1 MKILVIHGPNLN
13 LLGRREPDI
22 YGTRTLFELDT
33 EIADHARAAGVE
45 IDTFQSNHE
54 GAIIDRIQAAGG
66 VGGGTA
72 LRSVPR
78 YDNSSAGLTADAIVI
93 NPGAYTHTS
102 LAIADAIRGTG
113 VPTVEVHLSD
123 IHSRG
128 EMRSRSL
135 VTDACVASI
144 AGLGFESYLR
154 GIDAAIEVL
163 KS

>member
-33 EIADHARAAGVE
+33 EISAHARAAGVE

-66 VGGGTA
+66 VGVGA
-72 LRSVPR
+72 
-78 YDNSSAGLTADAIVI
+78 AQTADAIVI

-128 EMRSRSL
+128 GIRSRSL
-135 VTDACVASI
+135 VADACVANI

>member
-22 YGTRTLFELDT
+22 YGTRTLMELDA
-33 EIADHARAAGVE
+33 EISAHARAIGVE
-45 IDTFQSNHE
+45 VDTFQSNHE

-66 VGGGTA
+66 VGGA
-72 LRSVPR
+72 
-78 YDNSSAGLTADAIVI
+78 AQAADAIVI

-113 VPTVEVHLSD
+113 VPAVEVHLSD
-123 IHSRG
+123 IHARG
-128 EMRSRSL
+128 ELRSRSL
-135 VTDACVASI
+135 VAEVCVAQIS
-144 AGLGFESYLR
+144 GLGFESYLR
-154 GIDAAIEVL
+154 GIDAAVSVL

>member
-13 LLGRREPDI
+13 LLGRREPEI
-22 YGTRTLFELDT
+22 YGTRNLLELDS
-33 EIADHARAAGVE
+33 EIADYARTAGVE

-54 GAIIDRIQAAGG
+54 GAIIDRIQVAGG
-66 VGGGTA
+66 VGGGA
-72 LRSVPR
+72 A
-78 YDNSSAGLTADAIVI
+78 DAADAIVI

-128 EMRSRSL
+128 EIRSRSL
-135 VTDACVASI
+135 IADVCVAQI

>member
-22 YGTRTLFELDT
+22 YGTRTLFELDD
-33 EIADHARAAGVE
+33 EISAHARAVGVE
-45 IDTFQSNHE
+45 IVTFQSNHE

-72 LRSVPR
+72 QT
-78 YDNSSAGLTADAIVI
+78 AADAIVI

-123 IHSRG
+123 IHARG
-128 EMRSRSL
+128 EFRSRSL
-135 VTDACVASI
+135 VADACVAQI